1 MRSLIFNLWL
11 SASCLVLSVNG
22 QNLVQANSSAKQDLQ
37 NATTRLKDLRKSI
50 EDEKIPLASEIRK
63 LEREAQEKRS
73 EVDRLNRIRDNR
85 DANLIQLKEEVNEG
99 DNEIEFIR
107 RILADYS
114 RSWSESTPPAE
125 RSVLKKIAIDNKT
138 PEPTNRKEQIQ
149 SLLKITSIS
158 AKFLLTQAAGVM
170 FSGNAIVPPEGT
182 REEGTFWSLGPVLYF
197 AGEEGSSGLVEKHSS
212 TTDAVSIELSSGG
225 SFPDEPAYV

>member
-1 MRSLIFNLWL
+1 M
-11 SASCLVLSVNG
+11 NG

-37 NATTRLKDLRKSI
+37 NATTRLSDLRKSI
-50 EDEKIPLASEIRK
+50 EDEKIPLASDIGK

-85 DANLIQLKEEVNEG
+85 DANLIQLKEEVKEG

-114 RSWSESTPPAE
+114 RSWSETTPPAE
-125 RSVLKKIAIDNKT
+125 RSILKKIAQFKNDS
-138 PEPTNRKEQIQ
+138 EPTNRKEQIQ
-149 SLLKITSIS
+149 SLLKVTSTS
-158 AKFLLTQAAGVM
+158 ANFLQMQAAGVR

-182 REEGTFWSLGPVLYF
+182 REEGTFWSLGPCALF
-197 AGEEGSSGLVEKHSS
+197 CRRGRKFGIGRKAFIH
-212 TTDAVSIELSSGG
+212 
-225 SFPDEPAYV
+225 